1 MDKKIGNL
9 VVALLFCSSMVA
21 SLRITIT
28 DVQDQAVGQVEVGVP
43 FFVRVT
49 ANNVDTQGQPKG
61 FDQWSHIA
69 ISFAGTSQS
78 TRIVNG
84 NRSQSV
90 TYQYIATADIKGKL
104 HCPALSVQDRSGNT
118 ITSDPIEIVVG
129 DNAEIINHQN
139 NDVQYVL
146 NVQLNQKKFYLGQK
160 ISVKL
165 RFGYQQDFSNLQLG
179 QGSMDSFHQGYVQT
193 QASDGSFE
201 LNEKTY
207 KSKDFLIE
215 LYPQRIGTLTIPT
228 YKAVFVPDVSYRQTL
243 SLFSMMS
250 GNSVIES
257 LPRSVIVEPLPVSM
271 EYPNVTAIGTFDSV
285 ELSLSSQTGKV
296 GEGIVVKMI
305 VKGDGNLEVVRHPAL
320 QLPQEL
326 QYYEGNSKNID
337 QSTKEFEWI
346 IQAEYPGTFEIEPQK
361 FVYFDTKQEEYQVLQ
376 SKPVTLT
383 VSGIVP
389 LQNQQNVVPQTQ
401 ENLSTQA
408 KQEVST
414 STMDEPEILSLSWT
428 EKIQNIWSDIKQ
440 WVQQTALSRKGT
452 IKIVEILVL
461 LLLLIGAVLIVRRFI
476 KTSFFI
482 KTLSIRMQFA
492 RACRNKDMHA
502 VYQLFEQL
510 MVRYGLSFES
520 EELQHCFTQKNM
532 PEESFENWK
541 NFVTM
546 IWEINFAKDRATSE
560 HDLAFTLAKQ
570 WFSVILS
577 CCKMR
582 YNK

>member
-1 MDKKIGNL
+1 
-9 VVALLFCSSMVA
+9 
-21 SLRITIT
+21 
-28 DVQDQAVGQVEVGVP
+28 EVGVP

-271 EYPNVTAIGTFDSV
+271 KYPNVTAIGTFDSV

-346 IQAEYPGTFEIEPQK
+346 IQAEYPGTFEIESQK

-408 KQEVST
+408 KQEVFT
-414 STMDEPEILSLSWT
+414 STMHEPEILSLSWT

-461 LLLLIGAVLIVRRFI
+461 LLLLIGTVLIVRRFI

-482 KTLSIRMQFA
+482 KTLSIRIQFA